1 MTIRELAK
9 RNIQNK
15 KNRTYAMIAL
25 TAVICVVLFLSSFV
39 IFSLKNGIVSLSNR
53 MGADIII
60 VPEGYDSKIAG
71 AILRGEPNSFFLDAS
86 VLERAKKVAGVE
98 HVTPQFFIATLSAG
112 CCSFPIQV
120 IGIDTESDFVV
131 LPWLRTQAKLPIPE
145 GGVIVGHNIVGNYN
159 DEVRFFNRGFRV
171 EGRLAETGMGFDN
184 SVFMSLSDAR
194 ILAEEFKKL
203 LDYGELD
210 IDHSYSSIMVK
221 VRTGYDTREVR
232 DALEEVFKNQP
243 LDKRVYPLVS
253 KQMMSEV
260 SGNMSGMVFYLYL
273 QMFLIYL
280 LAFGVLML
288 VYSFSIKERKKEIA
302 TLRIMGASKRRIK
315 AILFSEVLMINAIGA
330 LIGTAAGFVVSFLFR
345 SAIGISIGLPFLTPH
360 FVVMLFMFLVIFG
373 MGTILGPA
381 SSYFSIRKMLRTET
395 QLLLRE
401 ND

>member
-381 SSYFSIRKMLRTET
+381 SSYFSIRKMLRTEA

>member
-1 MTIRELAK
+1 MTIRELAR

-15 KNRTYAMIAL
+15 KTRAYAMIAL
-25 TAVICVVLFLSSFV
+25 TAVICAVLFLSSFV

-71 AILRGEPNSFFLDAS
+71 AILRGEPNSFFLEAS
-86 VLERAKKVAGVE
+86 VLERAAKVEGVE
-98 HVTPQFFIATLSAG
+98 SVTPQFFIATLSAG

-131 LPWLRTQAKLPIPE
+131 LPWLRTQARLPIPE
-145 GGVIVGHNIVGNYN
+145 GGVIVGHNIVGNYK
-159 DEVRFFNRGFRV
+159 DEIRFFNRGFRV

-194 ILAEEFKKL
+194 TLAEEFKKL
-203 LDYGELD
+203 LNYGDLD
-210 IDHSYSSIMVK
+210 LDRSYSSIMVK
-221 VRTGYDTREVR
+221 VKQGYDTRTVR
-232 DALEEVFKNQP
+232 DALGEAFKHQP

-260 SGNMSGMVFYLYL
+260 SSNMSGMVFYLYL
-273 QMFLIYL
+273 QMALIYL

-288 VYSFSIKERKKEIA
+288 VYSFSIRERKKEIA
-302 TLRIMGASKRRIK
+302 TLRIMGATKVGIK
-315 AILFSEVLMINAIGA
+315 SILFSEVLMINAMGA
-330 LIGTAAGFVVSFLFR
+330 LIGTVTGFVVAFLFR
-345 SAIGISIGLPFLTPH
+345 SAIGISIGLPFLAPH
-360 FVVMLFMFLVIFG
+360 FVVMLCMFLVIFG
-373 MGTILGPA
+373 MGTVLGPA
-381 SSYFSIRKMLRTET
+381 SAYFAIRTMLRTEA

>member
-86 VLERAKKVAGVE
+86 VLDRAKKVAGVE

-381 SSYFSIRKMLRTET
+381 SSYFSIRKMLRTEA

>member
-86 VLERAKKVAGVE
+86 VLDRAKKVAGVE